1 MNDYSRM
8 NPRTLKGEDRH
19 SREHSLATSILMAS
33 LLAACFLGACSIK
46 SVLGQIN
53 NVTDNFG
60 SQRSLD
66 PSHWLTG
73 TPLLSAM
80 AQAENSALVA
90 PQLSFDESGMRMAG
104 VNGMYQFTGVQSRH
118 SFSLPFTLRVN
129 VMGAVANGNA
139 FGVYIVSDDLRQ
151 GFKLE
156 GNVNPRGY
164 RGLWIAHAKTSG
176 ENVFRQADLNQWYTL
191 SVALD
196 AQGIGTMSITDSQ
209 GAVIATRTGWSTGG
223 RGPFYIVLG
232 QREGAPLTVG
242 PNVAV
247 WSSAEVLSG
256 NRSQTPVAASTPG
269 PVLNANTE
277 NSGIR
282 SVDFQN
288 REYSS
293 SCLGET
299 GDTQIVHISNG
310 KANTPDA
317 DFRVDKPVFG
327 DLKGDGQ
334 EEAVVVLSCHPSG
347 MSPNE
352 VSSEIFVFEMS
363 ARGPKILAKF
373 PPSNW
378 GGRRVERATL
388 SGKYVVVSYLDGECN
403 ACTDSIVSVR
413 FQWNGAR
420 FVRIGQTREPYK
432 PS

>member
-1 MNDYSRM
+1 
-8 NPRTLKGEDRH
+8 
-19 SREHSLATSILMAS
+19 
-33 LLAACFLGACSIK
+33 
-46 SVLGQIN
+46 
-53 NVTDNFG
+53 
-60 SQRSLD
+60 
-66 PSHWLTG
+66 
-73 TPLLSAM
+73 
-80 AQAENSALVA
+80 
-90 PQLSFDESGMRMAG
+90 
-104 VNGMYQFTGVQSRH
+104 
-118 SFSLPFTLRVN
+118 
-129 VMGAVANGNA
+129 
-139 FGVYIVSDDLRQ
+139 
-151 GFKLE
+151 
-156 GNVNPRGY
+156 
-164 RGLWIAHAKTSG
+164 
-176 ENVFRQADLNQWYTL
+176 
-191 SVALD
+191 
-196 AQGIGTMSITDSQ
+196 
-209 GAVIATRTGWSTGG
+209 
-223 RGPFYIVLG
+223 
-232 QREGAPLTVG
+232 
-242 PNVAV
+242 V